1 MIRAEDLTRRFGSL
15 LAVDRANLEVAA
27 GSVTGFLGPNGAGK
41 TTTMRM
47 LCGVLAPSSGRAWI
61 HDIDVTSH
69 PERARSLVGY
79 LPESA
84 PVYPEMRVHEY
95 LRFRAGLYQVR
106 KFRAAINR
114 VIGQCGLEKVHG
126 RIIGQLS
133 KGYRQRVALAAALL
147 HDPRILILDEPTS
160 GLDPTQID
168 MIRSLIRSLA
178 QDRAILLSTHILPEV
193 EAVCDS
199 IVMIAGG
206 RILKSGSIEEVRG
219 GAVSCCDLET
229 NLENAAQLIGSID
242 GVAAV
247 EQISQEGKWTRLVI
261 QFKSGHDPRS
271 AMVALVVSRGGEVR
285 ELHARLHGLEE
296 VFRSL
301 LANSAASRSQAEAVM
316 ESSS

>member
-1 MIRAEDLTRRFGSL
+1 MIRAEDLTRRFGDL
-15 LAVDRANLEVAA
+15 VAVDRVNLEVAK

-47 LCGVLAPSSGRAWI
+47 LCGVLTPSSGRAWI
-61 HDIDVTSH
+61 HDIDVTAH
-69 PERARSLVGY
+69 PEHARAMVGY

-84 PVYPEMRVHEY
+84 PVYPEMRVSEY
-95 LRFRAGLYQVR
+95 LRFRAGLYRVPQYR
-106 KFRAAINR
+106 SAIDRA
-114 VIGQCGLEKVHG
+114 VDQCGLGKVRR

-147 HDPRILILDEPTS
+147 HDPRVLILDEPTS

-168 MIRSLIRSLA
+168 MIRSLIRSLSE
-178 QDRAILLSTHILPEV
+178 DRAILLSTHILPEV

-206 RILKSGSIEEVRG
+206 QILASGSVEDVRG

-229 NLENAAQLIGSID
+229 DLGNAIELIMAIE

-247 EQISQEGKWTRLVI
+247 NHRSERDGWEQLVVE
-261 QFKSGHDPRS
+261 FKPGHDPRS
-271 AMVALVVSRGGEVR
+271 SIVSSIVSKGGRVR
-285 ELHARLHGLEE
+285 EVHSRLHGLDE

-301 LANSAASRSQAEAVM
+301 LSKSMDGCVEQSA
-316 ESSS
+316 

>member
-1 MIRAEDLTRRFGSL
+1 MIRAEDLTRRFGDL
-15 LAVDRANLEVAA
+15 LAVDRVNLEVSK

-47 LCGVLAPSSGRAWI
+47 LCGVLTPSSGRAWI
-61 HDIDVTSH
+61 HDIDVTTH
-69 PERARSLVGY
+69 PERARELVGY

-84 PVYPEMRVHEY
+84 PVYPEMRVREY
-95 LRFRAGLYQVR
+95 LRFRADLYGVSTP
-106 KFRAAINR
+106 KASIDR
-114 VIGQCGLEKVHG
+114 VVDQCGLEKVHG
-126 RIIGQLS
+126 RIVGQLS

-147 HDPRILILDEPTS
+147 HDPKVLILDEPTS

-178 QDRAILLSTHILPEV
+178 RDRAILLSTHILPEV

-206 RILKSGSIEEVRG
+206 KILTSGSIEEIRG

-229 NLENAAQLIGSID
+229 DLETADQLIL
-242 GVAAV
+242 AV
-247 EQISQEGKWTRLVI
+247 EGVTRVERRSQEGAWRRLVVEFEPG
-261 QFKSGHDPRS
+261 QDPRS
-271 AMVALVVSRGGEVR
+271 SIVGSIVSKGGQIR
-285 ELHARLHGLEE
+285 EMHSRLHGLEE

-301 LANSAASRSQAEAVM
+301 LANSEVEHVEQTA
-316 ESSS
+316 

>member
-1 MIRAEDLTRRFGSL
+1 MIRAEDLTRRFGDL
-15 LAVDRANLEVAA
+15 VAVDRVNLEVVK

-47 LCGVLAPSSGRAWI
+47 LCGVLTPSSGQAWI
-61 HDIDVTSH
+61 HGIDVTSH
-69 PERARSLVGY
+69 PERARALVGY

-84 PVYPEMRVHEY
+84 PVYPEMRVREY
-95 LRFRAGLYQVR
+95 LRFRAGLYRVPEYR
-106 KFRAAINR
+106 SAISR
-114 VIGQCGLEKVHG
+114 VVDQCGLEKVQG

-147 HDPRILILDEPTS
+147 HDPRVLILDEPTS

-178 QDRAILLSTHILPEV
+178 EDRAILLSTHILPEV

-206 RILKSGSIEEVRG
+206 QILTSGSVKDIRG

-229 NLENAAQLIGSID
+229 DLENASQLIMAID
-242 GVAAV
+242 GVVGV
-247 EQISQEGKWTRLVI
+247 ERASEAGGWERLVVE
-261 QFKSGHDPRS
+261 FKPGHDPRS
-271 AMVALVVSRGGEVR
+271 SIVASIVAKGGQIREVHSRR
-285 ELHARLHGLEE
+285 HGLDE

-301 LANSAASRSQAEAVM
+301 LSKSADGGEETPA
-316 ESSS
+316 